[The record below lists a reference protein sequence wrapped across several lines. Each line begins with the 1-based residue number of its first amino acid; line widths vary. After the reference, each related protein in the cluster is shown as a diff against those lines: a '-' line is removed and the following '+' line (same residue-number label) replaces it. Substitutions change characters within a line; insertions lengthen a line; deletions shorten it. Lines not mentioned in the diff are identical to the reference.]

1 MTSAPLAPDTMVVAT
16 DAQVSSSLEDEEV
29 ILHLESG
36 TYYGLNP
43 VGRHIWRLVQSP
55 TTVQSICDRIE
66 ADFDVGR
73 KQVERDVVSLLEDLI
88 AEDLVYVTSE

>member
-1 MTSAPLAPDTMVVAT
+1 MTTASISLDTTVVAT

-43 VGRHIWRLVQSP
+43 VGRRIWTLIQSP
-55 TTVQSICDRIE
+55 TDVKAICERLLAEFDAESEQIE
-66 ADFDVGR
+66 QDVLA
-73 KQVERDVVSLLEDLI
+73 LLEDLME
-88 AEDLVYVTSE
+88 EDLVHVNPE